1 MTKFAWLCHTINASF
16 DPGKVLGGVRITCET
31 HELPSVIKEMV
42 RLMMI
47 HEIDSLVLDGVEIL
61 RDRR

>member
-1 MTKFAWLCHTINASF
+1 MKFAWLRHTIVASF
-16 DPGKVLGGVRITCET
+16 APGEVLGGVRITCET
-31 HELPSVIKEMV
+31 HELPSIIKEAV
-42 RLMMI
+42 RLMVM